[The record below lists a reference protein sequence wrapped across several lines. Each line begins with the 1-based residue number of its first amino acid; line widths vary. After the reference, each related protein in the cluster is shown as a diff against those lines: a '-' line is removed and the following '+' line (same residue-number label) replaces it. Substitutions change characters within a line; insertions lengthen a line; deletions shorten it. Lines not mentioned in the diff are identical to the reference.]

1 VGGGGGALPPP
12 FPPPAPG
19 VVVELEASGQ
29 LAAH

>member
-1 VGGGGGALPPP
+1 VDGVDVD
-12 FPPPAPG
+12 APG

>member
-1 VGGGGGALPPP
+1 VHRVDVD
-12 FPPPAPG
+12 APG